1 MTSVAKY
8 VIVLLALLAV
18 LSVRQGNER
27 RNRSAPSKPHSVDLR
42 WNASESA
49 VAGYVVYRAPQSSG
63 PYLKLN
69 KSPVRETRFADTTI
83 EAGHAYFYAVTAL
96 DSHGRESDLSNK
108 VQAVIPFP

>member
-8 VIVLLALLAV
+8 VIPLFALLALL
-18 LSVRQGNER
+18 SVSQCNER
-27 RNRSAPSKPHSVDLR
+27 RNRPAPAKPHSVDLS
-42 WNASESA
+42 WNASKSA
-49 VAGYVVYRAPQSSG
+49 VAGYLIYRSPQSSG

-83 EAGHAYFYAVTAL
+83 EAGHAYFYAVTAV
-96 DSHGRESDLSNK
+96 DSQGRESVLSNK